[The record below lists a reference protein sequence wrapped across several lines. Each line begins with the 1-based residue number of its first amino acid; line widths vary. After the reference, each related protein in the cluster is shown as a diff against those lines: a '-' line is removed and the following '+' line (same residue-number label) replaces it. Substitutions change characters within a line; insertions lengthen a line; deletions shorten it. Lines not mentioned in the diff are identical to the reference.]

1 MEEIRS
7 LEDLL
12 DLQVVDLEIDRL
24 LNRRSSLPELDK
36 YRAAHETRT
45 AIEARLAANG
55 AELRDTSLQL
65 DKAEGELVLL
75 EEKKDVEERRL
86 YAGGISARETD
97 HLRQEVEMLK
107 QQSSVAED
115 GILELMERKER
126 QQAVVASLED
136 DRREAQAAED
146 DLEGQVRRLWAEID
160 AELARKEARKAE
172 IVPLVPDELLELYDE
187 VRTNRDDGV
196 AVGRFAEGVC
206 GGCHLR
212 LSAAEAHEVLKH
224 YPPRCLHCNRILVP
238 QPQ

>member
-45 AIEARLAANG
+45 AIEAHLAASG
-55 AELRDTSLQL
+55 AELRETSLQL